1 MEQAHAAL
9 MRRSSSEGA
18 VVFSAFD
25 NDTDA
30 VRRTSGSRTMLRR
43 LSMEGA
49 ALAAA
54 AGGDPADF
62 VGHEEGGG
70 SGGGGGFTG
79 GAASTG
85 PIPNFGNILGQKVK
99 GLFDGFDDGEDKRA
113 SENSVSLSLSLTH
126 TRPLF
131 YFEVQ
136 THGCSVHPVSFPSL
150 SFIPTLPIEICADV
164 HTSTLS

>member
-113 SENSVSLSLSLTH
+113 SENSVSLSLTH
-126 TRPLF
+126 THAPFFISRCKPMGVRCTPL
-131 YFEVQ
+131 
-136 THGCSVHPVSFPSL
+136 VSSLSL
-150 SFIPTLPIEICADV
+150 SFPLCK
-164 HTSTLS
+164 